1 MRHVFLKLF
10 FALLALTLVGCGKS
24 SEENN
29 VPQAGCPTCPPDTSG
44 GGSNTG
50 NGEVKS
56 GVPTLTGFAYVTLTN
71 KTGNATDGY
80 VYPDLET
87 LFGVVYGNLVGNA
100 AILDLNLTSNGVSG
114 GVTQL
119 KVKSGTDA
127 NTGKAIQALTFGFE
141 DQKYFQFMQQN
152 VFEGAATLTTSAL
165 DVITQDD
172 NTVYRVTADRTGVNL
187 NNGKLLFRV
196 RSASDALVTYTYQG
210 GTPTAQAK
218 ACTPFKWMCGST
230 ACAFQNDTVT
240 PCKDYMSTGNANVKT
255 MGTFDAKPL
264 TDWIN

>member
-1 MRHVFLKLF
+1 MRTVLIKIF

-29 VPQAGCPTCPPDTSG
+29 VPQASDPNKPPAVDGPDAGTG
-44 GGSNTG
+44 G
-50 NGEVKS
+50 VKS
-56 GVPTLTGFAYVTLTN
+56 GVPTITGFAYVTLAN

-87 LFGVVYGNLVGNA
+87 LFGIVYGNLVGNA
-100 AILDLNLTSNGVSG
+100 AILDLNLSNAGVTS

-119 KVKSGTDA
+119 KTRVGTDA
-127 NTGKAIQALTFGFE
+127 NTGKALQALTFGFE
-141 DQKYFQFMQQN
+141 DQSYFQFMQQN
-152 VFEGAATLTTSAL
+152 VFAGAATLSSTAL

-172 NTVYRVTADRTGVNL
+172 NTVMRVTADRSGVNL
-187 NNGKLLFRV
+187 NNGQLLFRV
-196 RSASDALVTYTYQG
+196 RSASDALVTYTYTG
-210 GTPTAQAK
+210 GTPTYQAK
-218 ACTPFKWMCGST
+218 ACTPFTWMCGST
-230 ACAFQNDTVT
+230 ACTFQNDTVT
-240 PCKDYMSTGNANVKT
+240 PCKNYMSSGNAAVKT